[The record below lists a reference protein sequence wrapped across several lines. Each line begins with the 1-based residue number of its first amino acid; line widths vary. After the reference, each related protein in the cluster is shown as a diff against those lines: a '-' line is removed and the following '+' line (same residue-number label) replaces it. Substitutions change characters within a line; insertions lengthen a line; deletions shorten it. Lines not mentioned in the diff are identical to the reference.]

1 MTDIISA
8 LDAAAQPPMANG
20 EVLFDEPWQGRIFGM
35 AVALHE
41 GGLFEWRE
49 FQDQLISVIGKA
61 DEQSHDA
68 QEYTYYKHF
77 QQALGE
83 LLAQKGVLGSSEVDF
98 KVSELAQRPHGH
110 DHVHD
115 HPHVHD

>member
-8 LDAAAQPPMANG
+8 LSTDTQPPMANG

-41 GGLFEWRE
+41 KGVFEWHE
-49 FQDQLISVIGKA
+49 FQNQLISVIGKA
-61 DEQSHDA
+61 DA
-68 QEYTYYKHF
+68 QARDGQPYMYYQHF

-83 LLAQKGVLGSSEVDF
+83 LLAKKGLLSRNDVNLRE
-98 KVSELAQRPHGH
+98 SELAKRPHGH
-110 DHVHD
+110 DHASGRGHD
-115 HPHVHD
+115 